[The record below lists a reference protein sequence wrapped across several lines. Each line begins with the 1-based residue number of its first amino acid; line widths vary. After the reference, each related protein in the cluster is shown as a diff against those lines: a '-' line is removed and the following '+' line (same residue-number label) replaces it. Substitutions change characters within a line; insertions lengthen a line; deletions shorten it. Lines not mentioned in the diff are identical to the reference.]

1 MKKILSHFFT
11 RRGKFTPPYFWVTL
25 FLCLIVAML
34 VMKLMG
40 SQHISDTLVLG
51 CLGFVAAWL
60 APANKLRLSII
71 LGIVGTAAAIA
82 GAVAMWDIG
91 HNWYP
96 VALAILALPSTAL
109 GGWLFTRASR

>member
-25 FLCLIVAML
+25 FLCLIVVML
-34 VMKLMG
+34 IMKLVG

-60 APANKLRLSII
+60 A
-71 LGIVGTAAAIA
+71 VYT
-82 GAVAMWDIG
+82 
-91 HNWYP
+91 WYDKNRPKDQQKGGSVP
-96 VALAILALPSTAL
+96 VANGQSPAD
-109 GGWLFTRASR
+109 GGGYV

>member
-25 FLCLIVAML
+25 FLCLIVVML
-34 VMKLMG
+34 IMKLVG

-60 APANKLRLSII
+60 AVYTWYDKNRPKDTVYISGSR
-71 LGIVGTAAAIA
+71 GQ
-82 GAVAMWDIG
+82 AVL
-91 HNWYP
+91 P
-96 VALAILALPSTAL
+96 VANDHGNAD
-109 GGWLFTRASR
+109 GGGYV

>member
-25 FLCLIVAML
+25 FLCLIVVML
-34 VMKLMG
+34 IMKLSG

-60 APANKLRLSII
+60 A
-71 LGIVGTAAAIA
+71 VYT
-82 GAVAMWDIG
+82 
-91 HNWYP
+91 WYDKNRPKDTYYATPYQKKGGSVP
-96 VALAILALPSTAL
+96 VANDQGSAD
-109 GGWLFTRASR
+109 GGGYV

>member
-25 FLCLIVAML
+25 FLCLIVVML
-34 VMKLMG
+34 IMKLMG

-60 APANKLRLSII
+60 AVYTWYDKNRMVIRESQAPPPPA
-71 LGIVGTAAAIA
+71 
-82 GAVAMWDIG
+82 D
-91 HNWYP
+91 
-96 VALAILALPSTAL
+96 
-109 GGWLFTRASR
+109 GGGYV